1 MISKKSQRIDNVMLA
16 PNNPENPMTLFF
28 KITKIGKIIKKFKR
42 QFLKLI
48 LNNNL
53 IIIFNII

>member
-28 KITKIGKIIKKFKR
+28 KITKIGKFIKKFKR

-48 LNNNL
+48 
-53 IIIFNII
+53 